1 MQVTSFLR
9 LWSSFNSTWYL
20 NENEGYKA
28 VNTVNIDNTA
38 PFVSITWHQMEPL
51 DCVVYSHCP
60 TNDSY
65 NKCMLSCYLPY
76 NHVIKPF
83 GILQRVVKSQKVLMS
98 SYIWKQQKKI
108 SFLSETFVAKFSDLF
123 LNFQV
128 SWKGNYLKIFQAI
141 PIRCFFFKWN
151 DFSSLAI
158 HANVL
163 ILETA
168 YGNFFLIL
176 YQMVLFPN
184 IKQNRT
190 SKIDPDM

>member
-1 MQVTSFLR
+1 MNHSRIFGNFPKNWLGLNNLCEIMQVTSFLR

-20 NENEGYKA
+20 NENERCKA
-28 VNTVNIDNTA
+28 VNTNSFVNIDNTA

-76 NHVIKPF
+76 SHVIKPF
-83 GILQRVVKSQKVLMS
+83 GILQRVVKSQKVLIS

-141 PIRCFFFKWN
+141 PIRCCFFFK
-151 DFSSLAI
+151 
-158 HANVL
+158 
-163 ILETA
+163 
-168 YGNFFLIL
+168 
-176 YQMVLFPN
+176 
-184 IKQNRT
+184 
-190 SKIDPDM
+190 